1 MTNVRLCVIIEGV
14 ASQRKPLT
22 PGVPQDSIIGPILF
36 LIYINDIDSDIS
48 ADSLLHLFVDDA
60 TLRRAITTHVDCSI

>member
-1 MTNVRLCVIIEGV
+1 MTNVRLFVIIEGV

-48 ADSLLHLFVDDA
+48 ADSLLHSYTSLSTMQSYVE
-60 TLRRAITTHVDCSI
+60 L